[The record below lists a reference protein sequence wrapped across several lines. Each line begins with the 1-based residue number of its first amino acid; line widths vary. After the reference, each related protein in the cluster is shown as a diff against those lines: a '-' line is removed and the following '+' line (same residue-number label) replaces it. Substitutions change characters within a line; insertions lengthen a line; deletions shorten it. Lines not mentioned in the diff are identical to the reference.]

1 MVSFW
6 KSGRGKRASSWFLP
20 WDCGVSGFL
29 ACPQFL
35 LFFPQTLVN
44 TCCLP
49 SAVYKWGHRM
59 PYGHPEGL
67 PSPVW
72 RCRGMSQTRLP
83 EEVLSKLE
91 SQTLI
96 WEVGKDKDET
106 GEGPSQFKE
115 RVVLNSLRFV
125 HE

>member
-1 MVSFW
+1 
-6 KSGRGKRASSWFLP
+6 
-20 WDCGVSGFL
+20 
-29 ACPQFL
+29 
-35 LFFPQTLVN
+35 
-44 TCCLP
+44 
-49 SAVYKWGHRM
+49 
-59 PYGHPEGL
+59 
-67 PSPVW
+67 
-72 RCRGMSQTRLP
+72 MSQTRLP